1 MIKSETS
8 TGIKDLIHTS
18 VKTKNVISIQY
29 QKDNGA
35 FSNRKLYPIVI
46 QKYKDQ
52 EYLEAFCLLR
62 NNNRIFKL
70 ANIKSIIFFKKK
82 YEGDF
87 YSKLKVFGSSHSTI
101 NINKQ
106 IKNRVENQPSTKE
119 AYKPSIKKQETP
131 KPKSYEGIYIV
142 IFIAIMFVVYL
153 YLSA

>member
-1 MIKSETS
+1 MIKSETK
-8 TGIKDLIHTS
+8 TGIKDLIHSS
-18 VKTKNVISIQY
+18 VKNKNVISIQY

-35 FSNRKLYPIVI
+35 FSNRKLYPIII
-46 QKYKDQ
+46 QKYNDQ

-82 YEGDF
+82 YEGTY

-101 NINKQ
+101 NTNKKLQ
-106 IKNRVENQPSTKE
+106 NRVNIPKAQNKLL
-119 AYKPSIKKQETP
+119 KPSIKKQETP
-131 KPKSYEGIYIV
+131 KEKNYEGYYAI
-142 IFIAIMFVVYL
+142 IFIAIMFLIYL